1 MSSFHRKLIQEERQD
16 KDATMEYLPTRT
28 PPHYCPFSN
37 PSPTQRELRRD
48 NSWIPQAATSPAHTH
63 LLPCLLPRHEPVNRP
78 LAVPSTGHFRAHRV
92 GQDSSTPTTSHYLF
106 PLPYSTW
113 GDITAVYAPHPVS
126 TGQCSLP
133 MSLSSVQC
141 PSSTVQC
148 SLTIARCPV
157 STVPCTHTGHTTYDT
172 RHSTRDMRHTTHD
185 MRHTTHDMRQATH
198 VTCDTS
204 DT

>member
-1 MSSFHRKLIQEERQD
+1 MIFQLCPISTPLLCSL
-16 KDATMEYLPTRT
+16 LPNI
-28 PPHYCPFSN
+28 PQ
-37 PSPTQRELRRD
+37 TQRELRRD
-48 NSWIPQAATSPAHTH
+48 ISWIPQAVTSPAHTH
-63 LLPCLLPRHEPVNRP
+63 LLPYLLARHEPVN
-78 LAVPSTGHFRAHRV
+78 PSGLMPSHPHVISAHTV
-92 GQDSSTPTTSHYLF
+92 GQDSSTSTTSHYLF

-133 MSLSSVQC
+133 VSLSSVQC

-148 SLTIARCPV
+148 ALTIVRCPV

-172 RHSTRDMRHTTHD
+172 RHATHDTRHATHD

-198 VTCDTS
+198 VTCDTG